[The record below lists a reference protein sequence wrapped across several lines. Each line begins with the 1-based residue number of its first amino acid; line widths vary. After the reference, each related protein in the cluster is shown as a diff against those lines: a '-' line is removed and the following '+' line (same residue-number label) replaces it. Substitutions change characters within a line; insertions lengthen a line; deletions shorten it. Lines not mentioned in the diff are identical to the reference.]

1 MFLIASFIHFG
12 GVIFYAIFASGEK
25 QPWAD
30 PPDDE
35 ADPEETAINAMKGP
49 NDVCLQEKKTSSP
62 SAAAAAAAGAYGST
76 GDISDIYRT
85 TTETV
90 QVPGTDVYLNG
101 FVKDREP

>member
-1 MFLIASFIHFG
+1 
-12 GVIFYAIFASGEK
+12 
-25 QPWAD
+25 
-30 PPDDE
+30 
-35 ADPEETAINAMKGP
+35 MKGP
-49 NDVCLQEKKTSSP
+49 NDVCLQEKKTSP
-62 SAAAAAAAGAYGST
+62 SAAAAASGAYGST